1 MHPQGIR
8 KLHCLPYKYKMQGVL
23 NKYFA
28 MLLKDFDNNVT
39 VLKHCMN
46 SLLLHNVPW
55 KFKLSWP
62 ENWYLLSLLE
72 SWHLRNETK
81 ISNHK
86 CKKRQRTK
94 TTKKKK
100 KKKKKIPKSI
110 CYCSACK
117 SDSWNPEDSSL
128 KVPVSHLVHS
138 TPLFFI
144 LIWAGYSQR
153 IILINIRKWS
163 LIKRNIF
170 WPNSRCRNY
179 TLLFWILW

>member
-94 TTKKKK
+94 TTQ
-100 KKKKKIPKSI
+100 KKKIK
-110 CYCSACK
+110 K
-117 SDSWNPEDSSL
+117 NPQI
-128 KVPVSHLVHS
+128 HM
-138 TPLFFI
+138 
-144 LIWAGYSQR
+144 
-153 IILINIRKWS
+153 
-163 LIKRNIF
+163 
-170 WPNSRCRNY
+170 
-179 TLLFWILW
+179 LLFCVQIWFLESRGQFFKGACFSSGTFNSLVFHLDLGWVQSENYLN